1 MTQVYYTLIYISDHV
16 PTFYI
21 NIAVSTKFKSEKIT
35 IRNMSK
41 NNKNLFHEKLSNL
54 NWDPIMNDF
63 NPVTAFEKFSTSINA
78 NFNECFP
85 YININVKTKK
95 QPLNPWMTGALL
107 ISRKHKDKLAKTK
120 IKNPTAVNI
129 DRYKTY
135 KKVYRMLIRKAKNSY
150 YESKFRECSNDMKK
164 TWNIINSII
173 KSKKSEGD
181 LPNTFYDGN
190 ISYNGTKDIAEG
202 FNEFFVNIGPSLA
215 DTIPVSNVPFESYLN
230 PPVNEKFVFANVTPD
245 TILRTL
251 SKLKSK
257 SSTSFDNIS
266 TKLLKE
272 IIHHILAPVTHLF
285 NLSFKTGYIPDN
297 YKCAKI
303 IPIYKSEDKDK
314 FTNYRPI
321 SILSAFSKLLE
332 KVASIQMF
340 KYINKFKI
348 LYDHQYGF
356 RANHDTNQPLIQ
368 LLDKV
373 YRALNKPTS
382 EYTLTIFLDL
392 KKAFDTCD
400 HTIMLRKLNNYGFRE
415 VTNLWFENYL
425 LNRTQYVNIKN
436 INSSKQIIRCG
447 IPQGS
452 VLGPLLFLLYI
463 NDLPNAT
470 DFFTLLFADD
480 TGLTKSSP
488 NLKDLINK
496 SNEEIAKA
504 HAWFAANKLSLNI
517 SKTKYIIFRNKN
529 MPLDD
534 QVCKIYIDNKEL
546 LRIGN
551 KCTDEYYK
559 YVGIKLDEF
568 LTFEHHINHVAGKVA
583 SATFALNQVKHSLPL
598 NIRITVYNSLVKS
611 HLEYGAI
618 IWGLEN
624 NKQISKI
631 GKIQKRALRNVA
643 KTGFNSHT
651 EPILGNLGLL
661 LFRDLVQLNA
671 KCFMYKYSNSALPQ
685 SFRNMFE
692 PLVQFERSKNYK
704 LEKIKYNG
712 LSKFPTVTLPK
723 IWNETPV
730 ITKNKTSLST
740 FKKTIITNNLSKY
753 KSFKC
758 NERNCYACK

>member
-1 MTQVYYTLIYISDHV
+1 M
-16 PTFYI
+16 
-21 NIAVSTKFKSEKIT
+21 
-35 IRNMSK
+35 
-41 NNKNLFHEKLSNL
+41 
-54 NWDPIMNDF
+54 
-63 NPVTAFEKFSTSINA
+63 
-78 NFNECFP
+78 
-85 YININVKTKK
+85 
-95 QPLNPWMTGALL
+95 
-107 ISRKHKDKLAKTK
+107 
-120 IKNPTAVNI
+120 
-129 DRYKTY
+129 
-135 KKVYRMLIRKAKNSY
+135 
-150 YESKFRECSNDMKK
+150 
-164 TWNIINSII
+164 
-173 KSKKSEGD
+173 
-181 LPNTFYDGN
+181 
-190 ISYNGTKDIAEG
+190 
-202 FNEFFVNIGPSLA
+202 
-215 DTIPVSNVPFESYLN
+215 
-230 PPVNEKFVFANVTPD
+230 
-245 TILRTL
+245 
-251 SKLKSK
+251 
-257 SSTSFDNIS
+257 
-266 TKLLKE
+266 
-272 IIHHILAPVTHLF
+272 
-285 NLSFKTGYIPDN
+285 
-297 YKCAKI
+297 
-303 IPIYKSEDKDK
+303 
-314 FTNYRPI
+314 
-321 SILSAFSKLLE
+321 
-332 KVASIQMF
+332 
-340 KYINKFKI
+340 
-348 LYDHQYGF
+348 
-356 RANHDTNQPLIQ
+356 
-368 LLDKV
+368 
-373 YRALNKPTS
+373 
-382 EYTLTIFLDL
+382 
-392 KKAFDTCD
+392 
-400 HTIMLRKLNNYGFRE
+400 
-415 VTNLWFENYL
+415 
-425 LNRTQYVNIKN
+425 
-436 INSSKQIIRCG
+436 
-447 IPQGS
+447 
-452 VLGPLLFLLYI
+452 LGPLLFLLYI

-624 NKQISKI
+624 NKQISEI